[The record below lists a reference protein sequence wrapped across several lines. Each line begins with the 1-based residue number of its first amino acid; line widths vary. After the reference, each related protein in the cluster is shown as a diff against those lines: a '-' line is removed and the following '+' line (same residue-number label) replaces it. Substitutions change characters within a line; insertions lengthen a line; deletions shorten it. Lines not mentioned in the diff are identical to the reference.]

1 MPLPAS
7 MSASILSLMQ
17 DFKER
22 GWSRLDLAYTRQD
35 LFPEEFERAQ
45 DALRIVSGSTL
56 KGEVDHASA
65 HFITALL
72 DLLHDCIRTAD
83 EIRWQG
89 AITKGWPGNPG
100 DVTGIQLREGVAD
113 GRPHGERRLRML
125 LPQLQR
131 LLGFRVAVGQEHVTT
146 VDNLLRR
153 RFPTIQSALLP
164 IVVRRLA
171 HGLEGSKGHAEA
183 EAIARREL
191 TRFA

>member
-1 MPLPAS
+1 MR
-7 MSASILSLMQ
+7 ASILSLMQ

-22 GWSRLDLAYTRQD
+22 GWSRLDLAYARQD
-35 LFPEEFERAQ
+35 LFSEQLKCAH

-72 DLLHDCIRTAD
+72 DLLHDCIRTAN

-89 AITKGWPGNPG
+89 TITKGWPWHPG
-100 DVTGIQLREGVAD
+100 DVAGIQLREGVAD

-125 LPQLQR
+125 LPQLQS
-131 LLGFRVAVGQEHVTT
+131 LLSFRVAVGQENVAT

-153 RFPTIQSALLP
+153 RFPAIQSALLP

-171 HGLEGSKGHAEA
+171 HGLEWSKGHAET
-183 EAIARREL
+183 EMIARREL
-191 TRFA
+191 TGFTARP